1 VTHPRDHIL
10 IGNDHLPLG
19 TYHLRPYDPLLDE
32 NGDLVP
38 GSPRPLGVY
47 LGQRTQVTRDPEPV
61 KWPAEDDGAHGND
74 VYKKGR

>member
-1 VTHPRDHIL
+1 LASHNDLERVT
-10 IGNDHLPLG
+10 NHLPLG

-47 LGQRTQVTRDPEPV
+47 LGQRTQVTRDPEPN
-61 KWPAEDDGAHGND
+61 E
-74 VYKKGR
+74 